1 MASDTQTLSPAHPP
15 QLAVRRIGLAE
26 IRDAL
31 ARGVDDFRAMPTHL
45 FILGLIYPVGTL
57 VAALLVFDEGLLQ
70 LVFPLVTGGALL
82 GPFVALGMYEI
93 SRRRE
98 LGMELH
104 WSDVFEVRRSPARGA
119 IAVLGLMLMILFVG
133 WLYAA
138 LVVYRATLGDVAPA
152 SVGGFATALFT
163 TGAGWALIVLGN
175 LVGFLF
181 AVVALTVSV
190 VSFPLLLDRH
200 VGVGTAIETS
210 VRAVIANPLPM
221 AAWGLLVAGLLL
233 LGALPLFVGLA
244 VVLPVLGHA
253 TWHLYRKV
261 VEG

>member
-1 MASDTQTLSPAHPP
+1 MVSDTRTISQAHQP
-15 QLAVRRIGLAE
+15 QLAVRRIALADLG
-26 IRDAL
+26 DAL
-31 ARGVDDFRAMPTHL
+31 ARGIDDFRAMPTHL
-45 FILGLIYPVGTL
+45 FILGLIYPIGTL

-70 LVFPLVTGGALL
+70 LVFPLVSGGALL

-98 LGMELH
+98 RGLELH
-104 WSDVFEVRRSPARGA
+104 WSNVFEVRRSPARGA
-119 IAVLGLMLMILFVG
+119 IAVLGLMLVILFVG

-138 LVVYRATLGDVAPA
+138 LVLYRATLGDIAPE
-152 SVGGFATALFT
+152 SFGGFATALFT
-163 TGAGWALIVLGN
+163 TGAGWALIVVGN
-175 LVGFLF
+175 LVGFVF
-181 AVVALTVSV
+181 AVAALTMSV

-210 VRAVIANPLPM
+210 VRAVMANPVQM

-261 VEG
+261 VEA